1 VKVAALASHSA
12 LDVFDGAKDEGFQT
26 IALCKRG
33 RERPYLEFKRVV
45 DQSIV
50 LDSFDEI
57 ASERVQSMLL
67 SEDAVVVP
75 NRSLAVYLGYD
86 KLEGMHVKFFGN
98 KYMLR
103 WEERTGPKNYY
114 SILDKA
120 GIRRPK
126 TFERP
131 EAVDRPVIVKVPEAK
146 RKVERGFFIAV
157 SYEDYKR
164 KVGELMKEGLI
175 DEEGLKG
182 MVIEELVIGAH
193 FNVNYFNSPVF
204 ERVEV
209 ISVDRRI
216 QSDLDGFIRLPA
228 SVQLQLSRQPRLIEV
243 GHEVATIRES
253 LLEKVFE
260 IGYSFVEASKEL
272 EPPGIIGPFTLQLMA
287 TPELEL
293 VVFDVAP
300 RIGGG
305 TNVYMGIGSQYSKLY
320 FGKPVSLG
328 RRIAMELKEAD
339 GQDQLNKILS

>member
-1 VKVAALASHSA
+1 VSLRIATLGSHSS
-12 LDVFDGAKDEGFQT
+12 LQIMHGA
-26 IALCKRG
+26 
-33 RERPYLEFKRVV
+33 
-45 DQSIV
+45 
-50 LDSFDEI
+50 
-57 ASERVQSMLL
+57 
-67 SEDAVVVP
+67 
-75 NRSLAVYLGYD
+75 
-86 KLEGMHVKFFGN
+86 KLEGFKTCLIYEKRRRFYRDFHFIDEYYPYDSVEEVVDILNGLGDCVVIPHGSFVEYLGIGNIGRIKVPIFGN
-98 KYMLR
+98 RKLMN
-103 WEERTGPKNYY
+103 WESDQKLKMGLLEASGIKIPK
-114 SILDKA
+114 S
-120 GIRRPK
+120 
-126 TFERP
+126 FSRP

-328 RRIAMELKEAD
+328 RRIAIELKEAD